1 MGDSYLSGTNKQD
14 QGGNSSERDPKRQ
27 ASENSNHGFPGVQER
42 QGQVK
47 ATNEGKNA
55 ASKNAATTR
64 DASNSD
70 ASGSDKS
77 SKSSALGES
86 TDRKDQKQSLGAS
99 RGEQHIRSIDTPPGE
114 PYNDPHVRH

>member
-14 QGGNSSERDPKRQ
+14 QGGSSATGGNSSERDPKRQ

-55 ASKNAATTR
+55 TGG
-64 DASNSD
+64 
-70 ASGSDKS
+70 SGKS
-77 SKSSALGES
+77 SKSSASGES
-86 TDRKDQKQSLGAS
+86 TDQQDQKQSLGAS
-99 RGEQHIRSIDTPPGE
+99 TGEQHIRSIDTPPGE